1 MVTVFKSF
9 LRDNLMWLIVY
20 PVICGFS
27 IACFWLFKHFQD
39 ELGFTLIHLYGLH
52 PLSIF
57 LISIILAKRNSS
69 GHWLMIF
76 PILMGVGYMAVEYL
90 TFNLANM
97 ITFNVMNSPEF
108 LMIFVGAVIAVFGEA
123 VGLLIRKVI
132 EN

>member
-1 MVTVFKSF
+1 M
-9 LRDNLMWLIVY
+9 
-20 PVICGFS
+20 
-27 IACFWLFKHFQD
+27 
-39 ELGFTLIHLYGLH
+39 IHLYGLH

-69 GHWLMIF
+69 GYWLIIF

-132 EN
+132 KN

>member
-1 MVTVFKSF
+1 MHIDTSVWIASSF
-9 LRDNLMWLIVY
+9 D
-20 PVICGFS
+20 FS
-27 IACFWLFKHFQD
+27 DFYYFGQEKFIRVLVND
-39 ELGFTLIHLYGLH
+39 
-52 PLSIF
+52 
-57 LISIILAKRNSS
+57 
-69 GHWLMIF
+69 F

-132 EN
+132 KN